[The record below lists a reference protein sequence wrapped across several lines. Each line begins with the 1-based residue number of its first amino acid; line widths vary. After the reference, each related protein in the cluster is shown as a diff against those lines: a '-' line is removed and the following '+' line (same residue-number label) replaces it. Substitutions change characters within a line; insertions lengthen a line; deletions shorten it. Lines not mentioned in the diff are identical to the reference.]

1 MTGER
6 KPPVRTPR
14 GRKLPAAEPFH
25 YLASGLPDV
34 WLLNGFHREDTPDG
48 PAVRI
53 EDVDALHEE
62 LARAIVTDRRCFQP
76 AELRYLRR
84 FLALSQA
91 NVAALLGIS
100 EQTVARW
107 EKGETA
113 IDPSGER
120 LVRFIVTEALGEDVT
135 VRDAL
140 RDLAAA
146 DEARHGEG
154 RRLQH
159 RAGAWHDMRAA

>member
-1 MTGER
+1 MTAMQ
-6 KPPVRTPR
+6 KPRPR
-14 GRKLPAAEPFH
+14 RPAGDAEPFH
-25 YLASGLPDV
+25 YLASGLPNV
-34 WLLNGFHREDTPDG
+34 WLMDGFHRADTPDG
-48 PAVRI
+48 PGVRI
-53 EDVDALHEE
+53 EDADGLHLA
-62 LARAIVTDRRCFQP
+62 LARAIVTDRRRFQP
-76 AELRYLRR
+76 EELRYLRR

-91 NVAALLGIS
+91 NVAALLGNS

-120 LVRFIVTEALGEDVT
+120 LIRFIVTERLGDDVT
-135 VRDAL
+135 VLEAL

-146 DEARHGEG
+146 DEAHHGTS

-159 RAGAWHDMRAA
+159 RAGVWRELRAAA